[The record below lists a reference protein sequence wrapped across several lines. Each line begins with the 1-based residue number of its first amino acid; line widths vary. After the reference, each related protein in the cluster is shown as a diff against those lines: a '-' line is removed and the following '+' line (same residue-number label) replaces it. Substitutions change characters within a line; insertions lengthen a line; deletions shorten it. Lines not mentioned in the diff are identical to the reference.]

1 MNGVILYGAPAT
13 GKDTVTEAL
22 VRRYPAIFVPY
33 KRLKC
38 GPGRTAGY
46 RMISPEAMAAIPA
59 SSILWTN
66 RRYGA
71 TYLVDR
77 EGLAETWEAGRV
89 PVLHL
94 GQPEAVDALM
104 DQTPDVRWLVVELHS
119 PLEALRERIRDRG
132 TGDDGQRIEAAMHTP
147 RLLTACVRINTSVI
161 ESDSAAR
168 LIAEHMPRSEQD
180 SPRKLVESAEGV
192 VD

>member
-13 GKDTVTEAL
+13 GKDTVTTAL
-22 VRRYPAIFVPY
+22 ARQYPHFVPY

-46 RMISPEAMAAIPA
+46 RTISPEAMAAIPA

-66 RRYGA
+66 HRYGA

-77 EGLAETWEAGRV
+77 DELVRILDTGCV

-94 GQPEAVDALM
+94 GQPEAVEALV
-104 DQTPDVRWLVVELHS
+104 DQTPRVSWLVVELHS
-119 PLEALRERIRDRG
+119 PLRVLRERIRERG
-132 TGDDGQRIEAAMHTP
+132 TGDDEQRLEAAMHTP
-147 RLLTACVRINTSVI
+147 PLLTARVRVDTSAI
-161 ESDSAAR
+161 EPASAAR
-168 LIAEHMPRSEQD
+168 IIAEHVPGFQTGQPQSTCRID
-180 SPRKLVESAEGV
+180 RRGG
-192 VD
+192 

>member
-13 GKDTVTEAL
+13 GKDTVTAAL
-22 VRRYPAIFVPY
+22 VRQYPHFVLY

-46 RMISPEAMAAIPA
+46 RMISPKAMAAIPA

-66 RRYGA
+66 HRYGA

-77 EGLAETWEAGRV
+77 DGLADTWKSGHV

-94 GQPEAVDALM
+94 GQPEAVDAVV
-104 DQTPDVRWLVVELHS
+104 DQIPGVRWLVVELHS
-119 PLEALRERIRDRG
+119 PLDVLRERISARG
-132 TGDDGQRIEAAMHTP
+132 TGDDDQRIKAAMRTP
-147 RLLTACVRINTSVI
+147 RLLTARVHVDTSVI
-161 ESDSAAR
+161 DPNSAAR
-168 LIAEHMPRSEQD
+168 LIAERH
-180 SPRKLVESAEGV
+180 AEVRTGLSR
-192 VD
+192 

>member
-22 VRRYPAIFVPY
+22 VRRYPHFVRY
-33 KRLKC
+33 RRLKC

-77 EGLAETWEAGRV
+77 DGLAETWEAGRV

-94 GQPEAVDALM
+94 GQPEAVDALVA
-104 DQTPDVRWLVVELHS
+104 QTPGVCWLVVELHS
-119 PLEALRERIRDRG
+119 PLDILRERIRDRG
-132 TGDDGQRIEAAMHTP
+132 TGDDDQRIEAAMRTP
-147 RLLTACVRINTSVI
+147 RLLTARVHVDTSVI
-161 ESDSAAR
+161 EPDSAAR

-180 SPRKLVESAEGV
+180 SPSHLVERRG
-192 VD
+192 D